1 MTVITHNMLANFSSR
16 QLNITT
22 GEKAK
27 SAEKLGSGYKI
38 NRSADDAAGLQI
50 SEKMRAQIRGLKKA
64 SNNAEE
70 GISLIQ
76 TAEGAL
82 NEVHSVLQRMNELA
96 TQAANDTNTTIDR
109 CAIQQEMDQLK
120 GEINR
125 ISKATL
131 FNDRPVLRV
140 PQLVEISG
148 DVYTEAVMNERIAVG
163 LRDGSVAAPYGVGMD
178 FKNVTADRLD
188 ELVGKSFS
196 ATCSANCNQVF
207 TFSFIADDTETDPI
221 NNPGVLANPS
231 KAELNGSDLTITINI
246 KDSDVKD
253 GLGVVNKI
261 ISLVTDINDA
271 ANIPNPADPSNPI
284 ANPFAGY
291 QDGKNLY
298 IGHANGIAANG
309 TQLVMYSIGGGPT
322 YNPGMGLVKASDMF
336 VDEMGIYFQIGAT
349 EGQDLEYTIKT
360 ISPETLELYD
370 TNVLSHENATKTM
383 TTIQNAITITSTY
396 RAYLGAVQNRL
407 EHTIANLDN
416 TAENTQAAESNIRDT
431 DMAAEMV
438 NLSKS
443 NILAQVGESM
453 LAQANQASQGVL
465 SLLQ

>member
-27 SAEKLGSGYKI
+27 SAEKLGSGYRI

-82 NEVHSVLQRMNELA
+82 NEVHGVLQRMNELA

-109 CAIQQEMDQLK
+109 QAIQQEMDQLR

-131 FNDRPVLRV
+131 FNDREVLRV

-148 DVYTEAVMNERIAVG
+148 DVYTEATMNERIAIG
-163 LRDGSVAAPYGVGMD
+163 LRDGSIAAPYGVGMD
-178 FKNVTADRLD
+178 FKNVTADKLE
-188 ELVGKSFS
+188 ELAGKEFS
-196 ATCSANCNQVF
+196 ATCSANCDQVF
-207 TFSFIADDTETDPI
+207 TFSFINEEDTA
-221 NNPGVLANPS
+221 ANPS
-231 KAELNGSDLTITINI
+231 KAELDGDNLNVTIN
-246 KDSDVKD
+246 VKEADITD
-253 GLGVVNKI
+253 GQGVVNKI
-261 ISLVTDINDA
+261 IELVKNINDDTD
-271 ANIPNPADPSNPI
+271 PNNPFVGYKTGDPSHM
-284 ANPFAGY
+284 
-291 QDGKNLY
+291 Y

-322 YNPGMGLVKASDMF
+322 YSSGMGLVKANDMF
-336 VDEMGIYFQIGAT
+336 VEEMGIYFQIGAT
-349 EGQDLEYTIKT
+349 EGQNLEYTIKT
-360 ISPETLELYD
+360 INAETLKLYD
-370 TNVLSHENATKTM
+370 TNVMSHENATKTM

-407 EHTIANLDN
+407 EHVVANLDN
-416 TAENTQAAESNIRDT
+416 TAENTQAAESRIRDT

-438 NLSKS
+438 NLSKN